1 MFLKTNQQIYEVSF
15 GLKALILYHNYS
27 DQLARLERKQ
37 FLLYCGLITKHP
49 QITFDEVNCII
60 SQCDLT
66 DLTEPPRI
74 SPCIIQGLY
83 TKAVGEM
90 GIAPSDFYQMTQE
103 ELDRADEGYLR
114 RLEVNA
120 NLTKTAIAEVLS
132 NNNELIRLTEDQ
144 GYTIGT
150 EEERKNTFKF
160 LGIE

>member
-1 MFLKTNQQIYEVSF
+1 MFLKTNQKVYEVSF

-27 DQLARLERKQ
+27 NQLVGQDRQ
-37 FLLYCGLITKHP
+37 TFLLYCGLITRHP
-49 QITFDEVNCII
+49 DITFDEIKHII

-66 DLTEPPRI
+66 GLTEPPSI
-74 SPCIIQGLY
+74 SPYLIQGLY

-90 GIAPSDFYQMTQE
+90 GIAPPDFYQMTQE
-103 ELDRADEGYLR
+103 EIEWAYEGYLR

-144 GYTIGT
+144 GYNIGT
-150 EEERKNTFKF
+150 DEERNATFKF
-160 LGIE
+160 LGIV

>member
-1 MFLKTNQQIYEVSF
+1 MFLKTNQKVYEVSF

-27 DQLARLERKQ
+27 NQFVGHDHQR

-49 QITFDEVNCII
+49 DITFDEVNRII

-66 DLTEPPRI
+66 GLMEPPYI
-74 SPCIIQGLY
+74 SPYSLQGLY

-90 GIAPSDFYQMTQE
+90 GIAPTDFYQMTQE
-103 ELDRADEGYLR
+103 EIEWAYEGYLR
-114 RLEVNA
+114 RMEINA

-144 GYTIGT
+144 GYSIGT
-150 EEERKNTFKF
+150 ETERNATFKF
-160 LGIE
+160 LGII

>member
-1 MFLKTNQQIYEVSF
+1 MFLKTNQQVYEVSF

-27 DQLARLERKQ
+27 NQLAGPERKR

-49 QITFDEVNCII
+49 QITFDEVNRII

-66 DLTEPPRI
+66 GLTEPPRI
-74 SPCIIQGLY
+74 SPYILQGLY

-90 GIAPSDFYQMTQE
+90 GIAPPDFYQMTQE
-103 ELDRADEGYLR
+103 EIEWAYEGYLR

-144 GYTIGT
+144 GYVIGT
-150 EEERKNTFKF
+150 EEERENTFKL